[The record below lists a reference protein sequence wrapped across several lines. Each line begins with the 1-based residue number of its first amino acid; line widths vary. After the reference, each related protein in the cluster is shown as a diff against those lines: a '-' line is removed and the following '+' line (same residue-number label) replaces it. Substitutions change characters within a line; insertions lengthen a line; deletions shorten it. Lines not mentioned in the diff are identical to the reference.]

1 MRFIITRI
9 LSGLAVIFVVS
20 FMTFIILMM
29 IPGDPALLSLGTEAT
44 PENVEALREAM
55 GFNAPWYVQ
64 FLDWFTS
71 FISGDLG
78 RSYLYGEEISTLIAQ
93 RVPVTVSLALL
104 SIIIATPLAII
115 IGVIAALRQNRLPDI
130 LARTLM
136 QIGDAMPS
144 FWLAL
149 LLLVYVAAGSDI
161 FPISGYTPLSEGFRE
176 SLLSIILPA
185 FVLSIGLMG
194 TMIRIVR
201 SSMLISLKQDY
212 MLLAKMNGIGK
223 LKTIIKYPLRSAII
237 APLTI
242 IGMQMA
248 GLLSGVI
255 LVENIFSLPGLG
267 RLLLVAVQQRDLFLL
282 QGIVVVIVSTVV
294 IINMITDILYR
305 LANPTMKL
313 GGSDE

>member
-1 MRFIITRI
+1 MRFIVSRL
-9 LSGLAVIFVVS
+9 LSGVAVIFVVS
-20 FMTFIILMM
+20 FITFIILMM

-55 GFNAPWYVQ
+55 GFNEPWYVQ
-64 FLDWFTS
+64 FLEWFTS

-78 RSYLYGEEISTLIAQ
+78 RSYLYGEEITTLILQ
-93 RVPVTVSLALL
+93 RVPVTVSVAILSLL
-104 SIIIATPLAII
+104 IATPIAFL
-115 IGVIAALRQNRLPDI
+115 IGVIAALNQNKLPDV

-149 LLLVYVAAGSDI
+149 LLLVYVAAGSSL
-161 FPISGYTPLSEGFRE
+161 FPISGFTPISEGVID
-176 SLLSIILPA
+176 SVLSILLPS
-185 FVLSIGLMG
+185 FVLSLGLMG

-201 SSMLISLKQDY
+201 SSMLIELKEDY
-212 MLLAKMNGIGK
+212 MLLAKMNGISK
-223 LKTIIKYPLRSAII
+223 FKTIVKYPLRSAII

-305 LANPTMKL
+305 LANPTMRI
-313 GGSDE
+313 GGRDE

>member
-78 RSYLYGEEISTLIAQ
+78 RSYLYGEEISTLIMQ

-104 SIIIATPLAII
+104 SLLIATPISII

-136 QIGDAMPS
+136 QIGDAMPA

-149 LLLVYVAAGSDI
+149 LLLVYVAARSDL
-161 FPISGYTPLSEGFRE
+161 FPISGYTPLSEGFID

-212 MLLAKMNGIGK
+212 MLLAKMNGISK
-223 LKTIIKYPLRSAII
+223 FKTIVKYPLRSAII

-305 LANPTMKL
+305 LANPTMRI